1 MLESDRVDG
10 IVELYDSLLV
20 EFKRQN
26 LDINQFEY
34 HHISVNEMWLV
45 YSQKNFQRAV
55 ELGVIDKLS
64 RSIEI
69 LNSEGVFVEIL
80 RRHL

>member
-1 MLESDRVDG
+1 MIRYL
-10 IVELYDSLLV
+10 LSLNA
-20 EFKRQN
+20 N